1 MRRSVPLLVP
11 CGVTAIVMGLGLIH
25 AHIAVPAYSFGGRRL
40 AWALGYSA
48 LLAVAAYAVGLPDV
62 PRRAR
67 QVATAAASAAIG
79 GAIGIS
85 LLQLTAGDA
94 LLPRFVV
101 FGALALTVPWF
112 VLCAFLAT
120 WGRQRNL
127 ERDRILVV
135 GGVEHVA
142 QLMAEL
148 DMAPNQTVVIG
159 ATVSPE
165 DARPRPGAP
174 APLCELAHECDAS
187 VIVLD
192 RVAQL
197 DQTIVDQAAILHE
210 AGVRIRTL
218 SLFYEQWLDRLPIA
232 ELERISLMFDIGE
245 VHRERY
251 ARRKR
256 IVDLA
261 IALVALPVL
270 VAAVPIVAVGNLV
283 ANRGPLMF
291 RQARVGKGGRQ
302 FSILKFRTMKGT
314 GSGPGRWTL
323 DEDPRVTPWGGIMR
337 RSHIDELPQLINVLK
352 GELSIVGPRPEQ
364 PHYVSELT
372 AKLPFYQL
380 RHLVQPGLTGW
391 AQVNQGYAAT
401 TGDALEKLQY
411 EFWYLRHQRMAVD
424 LRIMLRTVRTV
435 TGGRGR

>member
-1 MRRSVPLLVP
+1 MS
-11 CGVTAIVMGLGLIH
+11 
-25 AHIAVPAYSFGGRRL
+25 
-40 AWALGYSA
+40 
-48 LLAVAAYAVGLPDV
+48 
-62 PRRAR
+62 
-67 QVATAAASAAIG
+67 
-79 GAIGIS
+79 
-85 LLQLTAGDA
+85 
-94 LLPRFVV
+94 
-101 FGALALTVPWF
+101 
-112 VLCAFLAT
+112 
-120 WGRQRNL
+120 
-127 ERDRILVV
+127 
-135 GGVEHVA
+135 
-142 QLMAEL
+142 
-148 DMAPNQTVVIG
+148 
-159 ATVSPE
+159 
-165 DARPRPGAP
+165 
-174 APLCELAHECDAS
+174 
-187 VIVLD
+187 
-192 RVAQL
+192 
-197 DQTIVDQAAILHE
+197 
-210 AGVRIRTL
+210 RIRTL

-232 ELERISLMFDIGE
+232 ELERISLMFDVGE

-256 IVDLA
+256 VVDMA

-270 VAAVPIVAVGNLV
+270 VTAVPVVAVGNLV

-291 RQARVGKGGRQ
+291 RQARVGKGGRE

-323 DEDPRVTPWGGIMR
+323 DEDPRVTPWGRMMR

-424 LRIMLRTVRTV
+424 LRIMLRTVRAV